1 MKNLGSLT
9 HLIGIATLLFAGAAQ
24 ADWTPVGPTS
34 GAQFFMDKASLTRKA
49 GMVQVWELVNMEQAD
64 GEGVRSSRFL
74 IEYDCKG
81 KRSRGLDMQTYKEPM
96 GAGTV
101 LQQLG
106 PDPDG
111 WEAGVDLF
119 SLPKVTVGKLAL
131 AWGWLRKPM
140 IPLVFLLTFQFPFE
154 GAKA

>member
-1 MKNLGSLT
+1 MKNLGPFAVLVS
-9 HLIGIATLLFAGAAQ
+9 IVTLLFSNPVQ

-74 IEYDCKG
+74 VEYDCKG
-81 KRSRGLDMQTYKEPM
+81 QRSRGLDMQTYKEPM
-96 GAGTV
+96 GAGKV

-111 WEAGVDLF
+111 WEAVPADSIF
-119 SLPKVTVGKLAL
+119 AQRMNMACGK
-131 AWGWLRKPM
+131 
-140 IPLVFLLTFQFPFE
+140 
-154 GAKA
+154 

>member
-1 MKNLGSLT
+1 MKNRRLVAHLT
-9 HLIGIATLLFAGAAQ
+9 GIATLLMTSAAQ

-64 GEGVRSSRFL
+64 GQGVRSSRFL
-74 IEYDCKG
+74 IEYDCQG
-81 KRSRGLDMQTYKEPM
+81 KRSRGLDMLTYTEPM
-96 GAGTV
+96 AAGKV

-111 WEAGVDLF
+111 WEAVPPDSIF
-119 SLPKVTVGKLAL
+119 SQRMGMACGK
-131 AWGWLRKPM
+131 
-140 IPLVFLLTFQFPFE
+140 
-154 GAKA
+154 